1 MAARWKRMQAAT
13 DGYLGEAFGQLYV
26 DQAFPPEAKAKAL
39 EMVANIKASMAE
51 HIQTNTWMSAP
62 TKAEALKKLNALR
75 VKIGYPDVWK
85 DYSAL
90 PISR

>member
-1 MAARWKRMQAAT
+1 MGAKQQASPLEAHAAAT
-13 DGYLGEAFGQLYV
+13 DAPWAKRSASSTWSGPFR
-26 DQAFPPEAKAKAL
+26 PPPKPSAL
-39 EMVANIKASMAE
+39 EMVDNIKASMAE

-85 DYSAL
+85 DYR
-90 PISR
+90 P